1 MEHQNIILSTYSGKS
16 MRWLLYLAIVYLL
29 VTGSILLGRYIGN
42 EDIPFSSITNVL
54 MGILLLIQYFNASK
68 QERTNFIEF
77 DAEKLIFQTS
87 AAFSQKRIEIAYQNI
102 SEIQVHLNEIVISQK
117 DQTSKIPVSTSDY
130 NQRLAFKHQFEE
142 LKKQLG
148 V

>member
-1 MEHQNIILSTYSGKS
+1 
-16 MRWLLYLAIVYLL
+16 
-29 VTGSILLGRYIGN
+29 
-42 EDIPFSSITNVL
+42 
-54 MGILLLIQYFNASK
+54 MGTILLIQYINATK

-77 DAEKLIFQTS
+77 DTDKLIYQTS
-87 AAFSQKRIEIAYQNI
+87 AAFSQQRIEIAYQNI

-117 DQTSKIPVSTSDY
+117 DQTVSIIPVSTSDY